1 MGPRRGSIHA
11 KLQGLVMTIEVAI
24 QPLAALVAGF
34 LILLAPRLLSYV
46 VCESQAIPRQKSD
59 PEPPS
64 GAGQAR
70 HYQT

>member
-11 KLQGLVMTIEVAI
+11 KLQGLVMTVEVAI

-46 VCESQAIPRQKSD
+46 VAVYLILVGILGLWPNLI
-59 PEPPS
+59 
-64 GAGQAR
+64 
-70 HYQT
+70 T